1 MKALSIT
8 FIAMTLLLIARA
20 SLAQGERSTSGKP
33 LKVCATL
40 PDLGDIARSIGGG
53 NVDVTVFVKGPED
66 PHFLEAKPSFIKA
79 ASEADLF
86 IQSGLELEVGYAP
99 AILANARNEKIAP
112 GATGFLEAASVVTP
126 LDVASGQVDRS
137 MGDVHAGGNPHFLSD
152 PLNGIK
158 VARLIADRLGTLRP
172 EHRADFDASYAKFRE
187 RICVGLVG
195 ETLAKKYDAEKLAQL
210 FESGR
215 LEGFLE
221 SQGDRTL
228 LGGWLGKLSGHAG
241 VGAVADHNLWPYF
254 ARRFNIKVVAFL
266 EPKPGVAPTTKH
278 LGEVIEQMKRDH
290 VALILAA
297 PYFDPRHA
305 ALVAQRTGAKIVP
318 LSHQVGGRE
327 GTGSYYD
334 CIDYNVKQLA
344 AALEGTK

>member
-1 MKALSIT
+1 MRTLFT
-8 FIAMTLLLIARA
+8 TCIALLLALVAPRARA
-20 SLAQGERSTSGKP
+20 QAVRTTADRP
-33 LKVCATL
+33 LKICATL
-40 PDLGDIARSIGGG
+40 PDLGDIARTIGGG
-53 NVDVTVFVKGPED
+53 QVEVTVFVKGPED

-99 AILANARNEKIAP
+99 AIITNARNEKIAP
-112 GATGFLEAASVVTP
+112 GGPGFLEAASVITA

-172 EHRADFDASYAKFRE
+172 EHRAEFNANFASFRE
-187 RICVGLVG
+187 RMCTGLVG
-195 ETLAKKYDAEKLAQL
+195 EALAKKYDAEKLAQL
-210 FESGR
+210 FETGR
-215 LEGFLE
+215 LEPFLE
-221 SQGDRTL
+221 SQGDRKL
-228 LGGWLGKLSGHAG
+228 LAGWLGRLSGHAG

-254 ARRFNIKVVAFL
+254 AKRFNIRVVAFL
-266 EPKPGVAPTTKH
+266 EPKPGVAPTTRH

-290 VALILAA
+290 VALIIAA

-305 ALVAQRTGAKIVP
+305 TLVAQRTGAKIVS
-318 LSHQVGGRE
+318 LSHQVGGRD
-327 GTGSYYD
+327 GTGSYYEF
-334 CIDYNVKQLA
+334 IDYNVRQLA
-344 AALEGTK
+344 AALEGAK